1 MEANE
6 EVVTEC
12 ESRKKGVK
20 EKKHSLGRN
29 KESNAGWQKELRSR
43 IALAHTYPILDI
55 HLNLI
60 RVAASKNRK

>member
-20 EKKHSLGRN
+20 EKNIPQGEIKKAMQVDKRN
-29 KESNAGWQKELRSR
+29 CEAGQQRWR
-43 IALAHTYPILDI
+43 TYPILDI

>member
-29 KESNAGWQKELRSR
+29 KESNAG
-43 IALAHTYPILDI
+43 
-55 HLNLI
+55 
-60 RVAASKNRK
+60 